1 MKNSRMFSQFVAT
14 IFADG
19 YALGRA
25 SVPYRP
31 RARLAA
37 PSRVAAH
44 TRQSVAGDSLLRQER
59 RIREEET

>member
-31 RARLAA
+31 RARVAA
-37 PSRVAAH
+37 TSRIAAH
-44 TRQSVAGDSLLRQER
+44 TRQSVAGDSPGRPER
-59 RIREEET
+59 RIRAEET